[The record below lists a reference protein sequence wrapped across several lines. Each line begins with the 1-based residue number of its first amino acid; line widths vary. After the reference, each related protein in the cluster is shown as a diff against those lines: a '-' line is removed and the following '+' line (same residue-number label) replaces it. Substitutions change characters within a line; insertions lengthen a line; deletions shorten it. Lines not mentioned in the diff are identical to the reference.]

1 MRREELA
8 ESTCAIAQSLAVVGD
23 SWSLLVIRDVAGGVH
38 RFDALC
44 DALDVSRRTLT
55 DRLAGLVANGV
66 LERRSYQERPPRY
79 EYHLTERGRGLLPAL
94 VALQDWGSRH
104 LLGDGTLSA
113 TTTSGSIESERVHGL
128 LGQQLPSVRLLDTAG
143 ASVDPV
149 TAGAFTV
156 LACLPGAIADAS
168 AYPADWAQIPGAA
181 GCTLEVTTFREL
193 APEFVALGVHVRLLS
208 TATPR
213 QLSGFAAELDLV
225 TPLLSDEE
233 LQLVTALRLP
243 TFHASGRDHLKRLTM
258 IIGPDRTIRAV
269 QFPISSP
276 ADSVRETLASLARL
290 MSLSG

>member
-23 SWSLLVIRDVAGGVH
+23 PWSLLVIRDVAGGVH
-38 RFDALC
+38 RFDALR

-55 DRLAGLVANGV
+55 DRLAGLVDNGV
-66 LERRSYQERPPRY
+66 LERRCYQQRPPRY
-79 EYHLTERGRGLLPAL
+79 EYHLTDQGRGLLPTL

-113 TTTSGSIESERVHGL
+113 TTTPGSLESERVHGL
-128 LGQQLPSVRLLDTAG
+128 LGQQMPAVRLLDTAG
-143 ASVDPV
+143 VGTDPV
-149 TAGAFTV
+149 TADAFTV
-156 LACLPGAIADAS
+156 LACLPGAIADAT

-181 GCTLEVTTFREL
+181 GCTLEATTYRDL
-193 APEFVALGVHVRLLS
+193 AHEFAALGAHVRLLS

-213 QLSGFAAELDLV
+213 QLSAFAAELDLAM
-225 TPLLSDEE
+225 PLLSDEE

-258 IIGPDRTIRAV
+258 IIGPDRMIQAV

-290 MSLSG
+290 G